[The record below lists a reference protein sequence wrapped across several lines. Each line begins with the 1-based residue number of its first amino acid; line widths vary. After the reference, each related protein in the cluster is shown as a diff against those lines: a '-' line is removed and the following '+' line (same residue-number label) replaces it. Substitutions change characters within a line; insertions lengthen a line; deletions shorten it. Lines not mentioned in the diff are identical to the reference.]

1 MDIIRS
7 IIDSGRRARFE
18 ARDGA
23 ITGMYRVTYQYEDE
37 HGIRYTFVD
46 YRHRDDAETLALRI
60 NAELDAADMLAP
72 YSHGMTF

>member
-46 YRHRDDAETLALRI
+46 YRHRDDAETLAENLNVALEDI
-60 NAELDAADMLAP
+60 GMLAP